1 MDMALGKRRGSCL
14 GSKRG
19 GVVGEKGLG
28 LGFVRYT
35 RGLGRK
41 RVLISN
47 DLEASP
53 MDSAPKTPTKRRCG
67 EGVVLEAE
75 WSLLEALPQDVLASL
90 MDSAPKTPTKRR
102 CGEGVVLEAERS
114 LLEALPQDI
123 LIRVLCGVNHEDL
136 KQLFHVSK
144 TIREAT
150 LIAKQSHFAYCTP
163 KKIPAFRNAIDSED
177 SSEFGDI
184 EPPNAPKPRRM
195 LLDRFLIKKDFSD
208 ISAVLFD
215 SPDEE
220 QCPRKMLFMGTKI

>member
-1 MDMALGKRRGSCL
+1 MNMALGKRCGNSLR
-14 GSKRG
+14 SKRG
-19 GVVGEKGLG
+19 GVVGEEGLG

-47 DLEASP
+47 NLEVSP
-53 MDSAPKTPTKRRCG
+53 
-67 EGVVLEAE
+67 
-75 WSLLEALPQDVLASL
+75 

-114 LLEALPQDI
+114 LLEALPQDV
-123 LIRVLCGVNHEDL
+123 LVRVLCGVNHEDL

-177 SSEFGDI
+177 SSDFGDVK
-184 EPPNAPKPRRM
+184 PPNAPKQRRM
-195 LLDRFLIKKDFSD
+195 LLERFLSKKDLPD
-208 ISAVLFD
+208 ISVLFD

-220 QCPRKMLFMGTKI
+220 QFPRKMLFMGTKI